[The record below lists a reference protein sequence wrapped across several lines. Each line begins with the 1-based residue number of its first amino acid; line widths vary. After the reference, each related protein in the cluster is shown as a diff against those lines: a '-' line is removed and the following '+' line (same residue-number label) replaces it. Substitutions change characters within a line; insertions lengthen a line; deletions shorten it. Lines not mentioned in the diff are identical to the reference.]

1 MEERYL
7 GNLATPNAVRSL
19 MAAYGL
25 HFRKS
30 LGQNFL
36 IDGNILAKIVQAAEI
51 KPGDWVLEIGPGI
64 GTLTQAL
71 AEAGARVVAVEIDK
85 QLVEVLHHTMRE
97 YSQVQ
102 IVQGDALR
110 LDLSAYLPEQTCYKV
125 AANLPYYITSPLLM
139 KLYEEQQPPE
149 VAVVMVQK
157 EVAQRLIAQPGSKD
171 YGALSIN
178 IAYYADAVVVANAPR
193 TVFMPAPNVDS
204 SVVKLTSR
212 PFPYPAADAQ
222 TYSATV
228 RAAFGQR
235 RKTLRNTLRT
245 LVSDPEAVL
254 NAAGIDGAR
263 RGETL
268 SIEEYGRLSLAV
280 QEVLGSSPR

>member
-1 MEERYL
+1 MEEPYL
-7 GNLATPNAVRSL
+7 DNLATPNAVRSV
-19 MAAYGL
+19 MDAYGL

-36 IDGNILAKIVQAAEI
+36 IDGNILAKILQAADI

-71 AEAGARVVAVEIDK
+71 AEAGASVVAVEIDK
-85 QLVEVLHHTMRE
+85 QLVEVLKHTMRE
-97 YSQVQ
+97 YPKVEV
-102 IVQGDALR
+102 VQGDALR
-110 LDLSAYLPEQTCYKV
+110 LDFGTLIPAQTPCKTV
-125 AANLPYYITSPLLM
+125 ANLPYYITSPLLM
-139 KLYEEQQPPE
+139 KLYEEQLHPE

-157 EVAQRLIAQPGSKD
+157 EVAQRLVAQPGSKD

-178 IAYYADAVVVANAPR
+178 IAYYADAAVVANAPR
-193 TVFMPAPNVDS
+193 SVFMPAPNVDS
-204 SVVKLTSR
+204 SVVKLTTR

-235 RKTLRNTLRT
+235 RKTLRNALRS
-245 LVSDPEAVL
+245 LVNDPESVL
-254 NAAGIDGAR
+254 TAAGIDGAR

-280 QEVLGSSPR
+280 QEALGDEP

>member
-1 MEERYL
+1 L
-7 GNLATPNAVRSL
+7 DNLATPNAVRRIMESH
-19 MAAYGL
+19 GL

-36 IDGNILAKIVQAAEI
+36 IDGNIRAKIVQAAEI
-51 KPGDWVLEIGPGI
+51 KTGEQVLEIGPGV

-85 QLVEVLHHTMRE
+85 QLVEVLHHTMRA
-97 YSQVQ
+97 YPQVQ
-102 IVQGDALR
+102 VVQGDALH
-110 LDLSAYLPEQTCYKV
+110 LDLNAFLPEQTGYKV
-125 AANLPYYITSPLLM
+125 VANLPYYITSPLLM
-139 KLYEEQQPPE
+139 RLYEELRQPE
-149 VAVVMVQK
+149 IAVVMVQK
-157 EVAQRLIAQPGSKD
+157 EVAQRLTAQPGSKD

-178 IAYYADAVVVANAPR
+178 IAYYADATVVANAPK

-212 PFPYPAADAQ
+212 PFPYPAADAR
-222 TYSATV
+222 TFSATV

-245 LVSDPEAVL
+245 LVNDPTAVL
-254 NAAGIDGAR
+254 NAAGIDGSR

-280 QEVLGSSPR
+280 QQALDS